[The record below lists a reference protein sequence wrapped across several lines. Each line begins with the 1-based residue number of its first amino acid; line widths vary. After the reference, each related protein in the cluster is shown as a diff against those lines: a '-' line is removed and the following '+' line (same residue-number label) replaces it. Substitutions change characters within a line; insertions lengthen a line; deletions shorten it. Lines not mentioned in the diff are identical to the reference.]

1 MFDSLADKLKR
12 AFTNMRGSG
21 TLSEEQVE
29 TALGDIRNA
38 LLEADVNF
46 KVVKRIIANVRRE
59 ALKAAVL
66 SSLSPS
72 EQVLRIVRDQLVAIL
87 GKTQARLKTAPSP
100 PSVYLIVGL
109 QGAGK
114 TTSTG
119 KLARWLAKRGRRPL
133 LVSVDVRRPA
143 AREQLAIVAQQVSQP
158 VYEGLEAEQ
167 TPLQL
172 TRGAL
177 REAGQVGRDTVLV
190 DTAGRL
196 HLDEELMEELEELK
210 RGFRPPE
217 ILFVADGM
225 TGQDAVRSAKEFHKR
240 LSVTGVILTK
250 MDGDARGGAALSIR
264 QVTGCPIKFLGTG
277 EKPKAFEAFHPDRIV
292 SRLLGMGDF
301 QTLVEK
307 AHEEVDVKERRTIKQ
322 RLLDRQFTMEDF
334 RKQLR
339 QVQKM
344 GSMRSLQELIPTGGP
359 FGQVQMDDLDIGAI
373 KRSEAVLNSMTA
385 QERANEDVLNAS
397 RRRRIARGSGTSV
410 QQVNEVVKEFRVARS
425 TVLNMAQKV
434 LKPKRRLRRAR
445 RRKRRARRGG
455 RRLRGRSARARR

>member
-1 MFDSLADKLKR
+1 MFDSLAEKLKR
-12 AFTNMRGSG
+12 AFANMRGSG

-29 TALGDIRNA
+29 AALSDIRTA

-59 ALKAAVL
+59 SLGTTVL
-66 SSLSPS
+66 SSLSPA
-72 EQVLRIVRDQLVAIL
+72 EQVLRIVRDQLVEIL

-119 KLARWLAKRGRRPL
+119 KLARWLASRGRRPL

-143 AREQLAIVAQQVSQP
+143 AREQLAIVARQVSQP
-158 VYEGLEAEQ
+158 VYEGSADEK

-172 TRGAL
+172 TQGAL

-196 HLDEELMEELEELK
+196 HLDQELMEELEELK

-307 AHEEVDVKERRTIKQ
+307 AQEEVGVKERRTIKQ

-334 RKQLR
+334 RKQLQ

-359 FGQVQMDDLDIGAI
+359 FGQVQMEDLDIEAV

-397 RRRRIARGSGTSV
+397 RRRRIAQGSGTSV
-410 QQVNEVVKEFRVARS
+410 QHVNEVVKEFRVARS

-434 LKPKRRLRRAR
+434 LRRKRLRRTK

-455 RRLRGRSARARR
+455 RRFRSRRARGRR